1 MRFEIEREGI
11 SPVNQ
16 RGRVSYNLLGTD
28 SSLEDLIGKRVQI
41 TFSKIRNSPVKRVD
55 RGVEP
60 HILYIAA
67 DTKPYIGIS
76 PASALYYNLIKDS
89 ASLAMEI
96 ATFPNGKSKTKV
108 LEELSGHGLTVGATP
123 HDVVNMSQFGI
134 GSLLDIYES
143 YRPALFSAV
152 VDVIPSYRPSVVYGD
167 LKKHVINYPASSI
180 GFNAPLPLELFED
193 GVILTILGIVGPNI
207 VSDKGFFSWI
217 ALCEEGAVIE
227 ESDMY
232 V

>member
-16 RGRVSYNLLGTD
+16 RGRVSYNLRGTD
-28 SSLEDLIGKRVQI
+28 SSLEDFIGKRLQI
-41 TFSKIRNSPVKRVD
+41 TFSKFSSSPVKHVD
-55 RGVEP
+55 SDDDP

-67 DTKPYIGIS
+67 DTKPYIGIT
-76 PASALYYNLIKDS
+76 PASNLYYNLIKDS

-96 ATFPNGKSKTKV
+96 ATFPNGKSRERV
-108 LEELSGHGLTVGATP
+108 LEELSGHGLRVGATP
-123 HDVVNMSQFGI
+123 HKDVNMKQFGI
-134 GSLLDIYES
+134 GSLLDVYES

-167 LKKHVINYPASSI
+167 LKKHVINYPASSTGI
-180 GFNAPLPLELFED
+180 NAPFPLELFED

-217 ALCEEGAVIE
+217 ALCEKGAVIE
-227 ESDMY
+227 QT
-232 V
+232 

>member
-28 SSLEDLIGKRVQI
+28 SSLEDFIGKRVTI
-41 TFSKIRNSPVKRVD
+41 TFSKFRNKPLKSVNRD
-55 RGVEP
+55 NEP

-76 PASALYYNLIKDS
+76 PASSLYYNLIKDS

-96 ATFPNGKSKTKV
+96 ATFPNGKSKSSV
-108 LEELSGHGLTVGATP
+108 LEELSRNGLTVGATP
-123 HDVVNMSQFGI
+123 HDVVNMGQFGI
-134 GSLLDIYES
+134 GTLLDIYES

-152 VDVIPSYRPSVVYGD
+152 VDIIPSYRPSIVYGD
-167 LKKHVINYPASSI
+167 LKKHVINYPASDI
-180 GFNAPLPLELFED
+180 GLNAPLPLELFED
-193 GVILTILGIVGPNI
+193 GVNLTILGIVGPHI
-207 VSDKGFFSWI
+207 LSDKGFFSWI
-217 ALCEEGAVIE
+217 ALCEKGAVIE
-227 ESDMY
+227 ENDACE
-232 V
+232 